1 MSDLIYNKI
10 YVKIKEAKNILLV
23 THERP
28 DIDAVASVCAI
39 AELLNSLGATYNIY
53 SPGPVPHQ
61 FNFIPH
67 IEKVGTDKTAFDFK
81 NFDLII
87 VFDCGDIKRTGLADK
102 ISSRGKSQYII
113 EMDHHFH
120 PAPSTPTLNNAG
132 RIYFQS
138 INSFSKLHS
147 AIEKC
152 GVKNGNYADLELR
165 EPAASTT
172 ELVYNFFKINK
183 IKINKNIATCILA
196 GILTD
201 SGSFLYPSTS
211 NKTVEISSQMLVRGA
226 NLGLVLENS
235 WRNKSLPALKVWGE
249 ALSRL
254 TMNDKYKIAFSV
266 LTLKDIEGVLEEDLE
281 GISNFL
287 GNLDGVKAVLLL
299 REQKNGTVR
308 GSLRSAHPTTD
319 VAALARALGGG
330 GHIKASGFT
339 IEGKLLKN
347 KNGWKVV

>member
-1 MSDLIYNKI
+1 MVNNLIYNKI
-10 YVKIKEAKNILLV
+10 YAKIKEAKNILLA

-28 DIDAVASVCAI
+28 DIDAAASVCSF
-39 AELLNSLGATYNIY
+39 AEFLNSLGISYNIY

-67 IEKVGTDKTAFDFK
+67 IEKVGTNKAAFDFK

-87 VFDCGDIKRTGLADK
+87 VFDCGAIARTGLAQEIENRNK
-102 ISSRGKSQYII
+102 NQFII
-113 EMDHHFH
+113 EIDHH
-120 PAPSTPTLNNAG
+120 L
-132 RIYFQS
+132 
-138 INSFSKLHS
+138 
-147 AIEKC
+147 
-152 GVKNGNYADLELR
+152 KNGDYANLELR
-165 EPAASTT
+165 ESAASTT

-183 IKINKNIATCILA
+183 IKINKNIATCVLA

-201 SGSFLYPSTS
+201 SGNFLYPSTS
-211 NKTVEISSQMLVRGA
+211 NKTVAISGEMLVRGA
-226 NLGLVLENS
+226 NLGLILENS

-254 TMNDKYKIAFSV
+254 TMNNKYKIAFSV
-266 LTLKDIEGVLEEDLE
+266 LTLKDVADVPEEDLE

-299 REQKNGTVR
+299 REQKNGAVR
-308 GSLRSAHPTTD
+308 GSLRSAHPTAD
-319 VAALARALGGG
+319 MAALAQALGGG

-339 IEGKLLKN
+339 IEGKLEKTG
-347 KNGWKVV
+347 KGWKII